1 MQFQLSKNNNTV
13 VDPELSYRWSN
24 EKVAAWSA
32 KHGWLVGCNYVPH
45 NAINQLEMWQAESF
59 DPFLIDKELSWAA
72 GLGFN
77 TIRVFLH
84 HLLWEQDSK
93 GFLERID
100 LFLSIADKHGIKTM
114 FVLFDAVW
122 DPNPKLGKQP
132 APKHNVHNSG
142 WVQCPGY
149 AVLNNPDRYDD
160 LYEYVHGVVNHFK
173 HDQRVIIW
181 DLYNEP
187 DNMNIGSYK
196 DKDYVQQK
204 AELSLQLLK
213 KTIRWV
219 RGIGPDQPITMAPWQ
234 ELEDWS
240 CDAKISVIDNYMF
253 THSDVISFHCYA
265 DKAGMEIRI
274 EQLKRYGRPMFCT
287 EYMARPF
294 GSTFEDILPLFKDAG
309 IGAYSWGFVA
319 GKSQTHCPWDS
330 WEKTYENE
338 PELWFH
344 DIFRSNGEAY
354 MKEEVEFLQQF
365 LKNKAS
371 QPLLEKVAY

>member
-1 MQFQLSKNNNTV
+1 MPSMNFSTSGTNN
-13 VDPELSYRWSN
+13 DPELSYRWSK
-24 EKVAAWSA
+24 EKVANWSA
-32 KHGWLVGCNYVPH
+32 KNGWLVGCNYVPH
-45 NAINQLEMWQAESF
+45 TAINQLEMWQAETF

-84 HLLWEQDSK
+84 QLLWEQDPK
-93 GFLERID
+93 GFLYRID

-132 APKHNVHNSG
+132 EPKHNVHNSG
-142 WVQCPGY
+142 WVQCPGF

-160 LYEYVHGVVNHFK
+160 LYDYVHGVVNHFK
-173 HDQRVIIW
+173 HDSRIIMW

-187 DNMNIGSYK
+187 DNMNLGSYK
-196 DKDYVQQK
+196 DQDYVQHK

-234 ELEDWS
+234 EVEDWS
-240 CDAKISVIDNYMF
+240 CETTISAIDNYMF

-265 DKAGMEIRI
+265 DKKGMEARI
-274 EQLKRYGRPMFCT
+274 EQLERYERPLFCT

-294 GSTFEDILPLFKDAG
+294 GSTFEEILPLFKEHG
-309 IGAYSWGFVA
+309 VGAYNWGFVA

-330 WEKTYENE
+330 WQKPYLSE

-354 MKEEVEFLQQF
+354 KKEEVAF
-365 LKNKAS
+365 LKSFIKAGA
-371 QPLLEKVAY
+371 PNEMLEKVA

>member
-1 MQFQLSKNNNTV
+1 MNPLLNPILEN
-13 VDPELSYRWSN
+13 DPELSYRWSRA
-24 EKVAAWSA
+24 KAAEWSA
-32 KHGWLVGCNYVPH
+32 RHGWLVGCNFVPH
-45 NAINQLEMWQAESF
+45 NAINQLEMWQAETF

-72 GLGFN
+72 SLGFN

-122 DPNPKLGKQP
+122 DPNPKLGRQP
-132 APKHNVHNSG
+132 EPKHNVHNSG
-142 WVQCPGY
+142 WVQCPGF
-149 AVLNNPDRYDD
+149 AVLNNPDRYDS
-160 LYEYVHGVVNHFK
+160 LYEYVHGVVNQFK
-173 HDQRVIIW
+173 HDPRVIIW

-187 DNMNIGSYK
+187 DNMNLGSYK
-196 DKDYVQQK
+196 DTDYAQHK

-234 ELEDWS
+234 EVEDWS
-240 CDAKISVIDNYMF
+240 CEEKISTIDNYMF
-253 THSDVISFHCYA
+253 AHSDVISFHCYA
-265 DKAGMEIRI
+265 DKKGMKARI
-274 EQLKRYGRPMFCT
+274 KQLKRYGRPMFCT

-294 GSTFEDILPLFKDAG
+294 GSTFEDILPLFKEAG
-309 IGAYSWGFVA
+309 IGAYNWGFVA

-330 WEKTYENE
+330 WEKPYIDE

-344 DIFRSNGEAY
+344 DIFRPNGEAY
-354 MKEEVEFLQQF
+354 KPEEVAF
-365 LKNKAS
+365 LKRFVKDGMTKRA
-371 QPLLEKVAY
+371 LRKVA